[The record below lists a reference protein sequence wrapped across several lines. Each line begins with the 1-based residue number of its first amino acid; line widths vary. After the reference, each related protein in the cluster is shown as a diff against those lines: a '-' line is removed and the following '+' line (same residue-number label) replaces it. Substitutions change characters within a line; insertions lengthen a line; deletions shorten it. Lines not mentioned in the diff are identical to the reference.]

1 MSSMEIKLFNIPVVL
16 SMVIFLSACGDESG
30 LNANITA
37 SSLDLSIHNIN
48 HKIKL
53 REPIA

>member
-1 MSSMEIKLFNIPVVL
+1 MEIKLFNIPVVL